1 MQTKNNI
8 FLKYWNS
15 IVYNELR
22 IPKLIGENNNKVIEQ
37 KQSIS
42 ISESRR
48 RKSDLSFLKELFR
61 ILFSGFSIIFICY
74 LLLNIVNNYPPK
86 ELGITP

>member
-1 MQTKNNI
+1 MQTNNNI

-22 IPKLIGENNNKVIEQ
+22 ILKLIGEKNNKVIEQ

-42 ISESRR
+42 ISESCK
-48 RKSDLSFLKELFR
+48 RKNDLSFLKR
-61 ILFSGFSIIFICY
+61 IISYSFSGFSIIFICY
-74 LLLNIVNNYPPK
+74 LLLNILNNYPAK